1 MLIDEKLREAAIKFN
16 GKFSYNKRNATK
28 VTDKI
33 EVTCPI
39 HGKFYQEIRV
49 HLRST
54 HGCSKC
60 GNANVSKTQRKTQEQ
75 YILEANI
82 AHNNKYDYSLL
93 EYNGDS
99 NKITIICPIHGPFT
113 QQAGSHI
120 GKSKCG
126 CKKCAILKE
135 TAKQKLTK
143 EEVTKRL
150 KTPKHVSVDVSHYV
164 NNKTKL
170 PCTCAYH
177 GEFLQLPETLFTE
190 GTTSC
195 PQCAKQ
201 LRGWNRSLYKSS
213 PTTIYILDLGNN
225 LYKLGITKSCDVY
238 RRYAKEDHNLIK
250 SIVFQVTILN
260 GEIAWDIE
268 KQVLKEM
275 GQYRYKGISIFKNTG
290 NTEIFTTDPLTIL
303 QKVINEQLFSIQ

>member
-39 HGKFYQEIRV
+39 HGKFCQEIRV

-60 GNANVSKTQRKTQEQ
+60 GNMNVSKTQRKTQEQ
-75 YILEANI
+75 YVLEANI

-93 EYNGDS
+93 TYNGDS
-99 NKITIICPIHGPFT
+99 EKVTIICPIHGPFT

-150 KTPKHVSVDVSHYV
+150 KTPNHIKVDVSSY
-164 NNKTKL
+164 NSTKTKMS
-170 PCTCAYH
+170 CTCDYH
-177 GEFLQLPETLFTE
+177 GKFLQLPEILFAE
-190 GTTSC
+190 GTVAC

-201 LRGWNRSLYKSS
+201 LRGWNRSLYKDS
-213 PTTIYILDLGNN
+213 PTTLYILDLGNN
-225 LYKLGITKSCDVY
+225 LYKLGITKSCNVY
-238 RRYAKEDHNLIK
+238 YRYAKEDRTLIQ
-250 SIVFQVTILN
+250 SILFQVTILN

-268 KQVLKEM
+268 KQTLREM
-275 GQYRYKGISIFKNTG
+275 KQHRYNGINIFKNTG
-290 NTEIFTTDPLTIL
+290 NTEIFTINPLIIL
-303 QKVINEQLFSIQ
+303 QKVINDRLFSIQ